1 MLIEYWRADS
11 GLPLRVLQAQAERPP
26 AVKSGLAAQL
36 QSVVLDSLLAEG
48 QPPIRRVKMVG
59 ALLDNAAAPALVAV

>member
-1 MLIEYWRADS
+1 MDVHLWWM
-11 GLPLRVLQAQAERPP
+11 QAQQEKPP
-26 AVKSGLAAQL
+26 VVKSSLAAQL
-36 QSVVLDSLLAEG
+36 QSVVLDTLLAEG